1 MTRLS
6 KFKYAAAPLALGLA
20 LISAPSFAQ
29 DAEDGAEEGSDKPI
43 VVTGSL
49 VKRPNEDSAAPVT
62 VVGGD
67 DFKGQGATKVE
78 DLFNSLPQII
88 ATQSSGVSNGADGTA
103 TVDLR
108 GLGVNRTLVLV
119 DGKRLM
125 PGGIGGGAGADL
137 NFIPSALVSSVE
149 ILTGGAS
156 TTYGADAVSGVVNFK
171 MNREFQGVRLDGQ
184 YSFYQHNNNN
194 DIRSIVNSRFTAP
207 EGSTINGGAYDVSI
221 SIGSELADGRG
232 NIVAY
237 AGLRHETA
245 ITQDKYD
252 YSICTLN
259 PSGLNTG
266 GVTDFA
272 CGGSGT
278 PAVTRIGGI
287 SAANAALAGLPTG
300 PGISYTIT
308 PTGAI
313 PYVGLRDAF
322 NFAPANYF
330 RRPSTRYTAGVFA
343 DYEISEAF
351 NPYLDVMFM
360 DYSTDAQIAPSGAF
374 FGNRTVNCNNPF
386 LQQNLTVGRAIC
398 GAALGTATNATF
410 LLGKRNVEGGNRFN
424 DIGYNQFRVV
434 TGMKGDIS
442 ENWSYDINAQFGQIK
457 VANTYRNDVSSARI
471 NEALLVG
478 GTLANPVCLS
488 GNPACVPYNVFS
500 IGGVTPAAAAF
511 IGIPLV
517 ITGTTKETI
526 VNGTMFGDL
535 GFTLPWAED
544 TVGVAFGGEWR
555 KEQLETQPD
564 LSYING
570 DGAGQ
575 GGPTLPIDG
584 AYSVRDLFAE
594 AVIPI
599 VQGKAFFEDLSIEV
613 GFRNSS
619 YKVRGNPGTN
629 SENTWKIAGNWSP
642 VEMLKIR
649 GSVNRAVR
657 SPNIGELFVNQSI
670 GLFAGTD
677 RCTGPAVGGR
687 VNGTLT
693 GPTAG
698 GGFTAAQCAQTGVT
712 AAQFGN
718 LAVNTAQQYNQLG
731 GGNLGLTPEKAD
743 SWTVGFVLTPN
754 RNISLSVDYYDIKV
768 KNAIG
773 GIGAQVIIDQCLAT
787 NDPFFC
793 SKITRSPA
801 STGPS
806 AGSLWL
812 GEQGFV
818 DNRTTN
824 TGSLGAKGVDIN
836 GEAKFPIG
844 ENSLT
849 ASLVGT
855 YTKAL
860 TVQPLTNGFTYD
872 CAGYY
877 GITCGNPIPEW
888 KHAAKLRFA
897 TANDFA
903 ATLTWRYVGPVKLD
917 VISPDGDLNGIGDGL
932 EAPTGNVDEN
942 LKAENYFDLLF
953 SIPLKDTIGFR
964 LGVNNILDN
973 DPPLISQASL
983 GGFGNGNVF
992 PGTYDHLGRYV
1003 FVGLTAD
1010 F

>member
-6 KFKYAAAPLALGLA
+6 NFKNTVAPLALGLA
-20 LISAPSFAQ
+20 LISSPSFAQ
-29 DAEDGAEEGSDKPI
+29 DAEDGAEEANDKPI

-67 DFKGQGATKVE
+67 DFKGQGATKIE
-78 DLFNSLPQII
+78 DLMNSLPQVI

-103 TVDLR
+103 TIDLR
-108 GLGVNRTLVLV
+108 GLGVSRTLVLI

-137 NFIPSALVSSVE
+137 NFIPSALISSVE
-149 ILTGGAS
+149 LLTGGAS
-156 TTYGADAVSGVVNFK
+156 STYGADAVAGVVNFK

-184 YSFYQHNNNN
+184 YSMYQHNNNN
-194 DIRSIVNSRFTAP
+194 EIRSTVNKRFSAP
-207 EGSTINGGAYDVSI
+207 EGSTINGGAYDVTLA
-221 SIGSELADGRG
+221 IGSSLADDRG

-245 ITQDKYD
+245 VTQDKYD

-278 PAVTRIGGI
+278 PAATRIGGI
-287 SAANAALAGLPTG
+287 SAANAALAGIPAAG
-300 PGISYTIT
+300 SYTL
-308 PTGAI
+308 TGTSGLI
-313 PYVGLRDAF
+313 PYVALRDGF
-322 NFAPANYF
+322 NFAPLNYF

-351 NPYLDVMFM
+351 NPYLDAMFM
-360 DYSTDAQIAPSGAF
+360 DYSTQAQIAPSGAF
-374 FGNRTVNCNNPF
+374 FGTRTVNCNNPF
-386 LQQNLTVGRAIC
+386 LNAGGGNTTLGTAIC
-398 GAALGTATNATF
+398 GAALGTATNATI
-410 LLGKRNVEGGNRFN
+410 LLGKRNVEGGPRFN
-424 DIGYNQFRVV
+424 DIGFTQFRVT
-434 TGMKGDIS
+434 TGMKGEIS
-442 ENWSYDINAQFGQIK
+442 ENWSYDMSAQFGQIS
-457 VANTYRNDVSSARI
+457 VANTYRNDVSSTRI

-478 GTLANPVCLS
+478 GTYAAPTCLS
-488 GNPACVPYNVFS
+488 GNAACVPYNVFQNN
-500 IGGVTPAAAAF
+500 GVSAAAAGY

-517 ITGTTKETI
+517 ITGKTKETI

-535 GFTLPWAED
+535 GFASPFAED
-544 TVGVAFGGEWR
+544 TVGVAFGAEWR
-555 KEQLETQPD
+555 KEQLATQPD

-584 AYSVRDLFAE
+584 AYSVRDVFAE
-594 AVIPI
+594 AVIPLI
-599 VQGKAFFEDLSIEV
+599 QDKPFFNDLSAEL

-619 YKVRGNPGTN
+619 YKVQGGSGSN
-629 SENTWKIAGNWSP
+629 SENTYKLGLTWSP
-642 VEMLKIR
+642 AEMLKFR
-649 GSVNRAVR
+649 GSINRAVR

-677 RCTGPAVGGR
+677 PCAGTATAGL
-687 VNGTLT
+687 VNG
-693 GPTAG
+693 
-698 GGFTAAQCAQTGVT
+698 FSAAQCARTGVT

-718 LAVNTAQQYNQLG
+718 LLPNTAQQYNQLG

-743 SWTVGFVLTPN
+743 TWTAGFVLTPS
-754 RNISLSVDYYDIKV
+754 RNISLSVDYYNVKV

-773 GIGAQVIIDQCLAT
+773 GIGAQVILNQCIAT

-793 SKITRSPA
+793 GKITRSPA
-801 STGPS
+801 STGPA

-812 GEQGFV
+812 GEAGFI

-824 TGSLGAKGVDIN
+824 TGSATAKGVDVN
-836 GEAKFPIG
+836 LDYRFPVG
-844 ENSLT
+844 ENT
-849 ASLVGT
+849 IKGALVGS
-855 YTKAL
+855 YTQTQAF
-860 TVQPLTNGFTYD
+860 QPLTGGFSYN

-877 GITCGNPIPEW
+877 GLTCNNPTPKW
-888 KHAAKLRFA
+888 KHVANVQFV
-897 TANDFA
+897 TANDYAF
-903 ATLTWRYVGPVKLD
+903 TLRWRYVGKVKLD
-917 VISPDGDLNGIGDGL
+917 TISPDYDLNGL
-932 EAPTGNVDEN
+932 TAPATVAPTGNVDEKI
-942 LKAENYFDLLF
+942 KAENYFDLLF
-953 SIPLKDTIGFR
+953 SVPLKDTIGFR
-964 LGVNNILDN
+964 LGINNILDN

-992 PGTYDHLGRYV
+992 PGTYDHLGRYL